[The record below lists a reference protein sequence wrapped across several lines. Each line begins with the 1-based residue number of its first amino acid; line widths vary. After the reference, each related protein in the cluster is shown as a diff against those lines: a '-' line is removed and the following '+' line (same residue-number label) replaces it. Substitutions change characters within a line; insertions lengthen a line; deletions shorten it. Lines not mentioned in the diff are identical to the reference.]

1 MKPHDAKHT
10 KDAKHKMLAAS
21 IAFIFLMLLVA
32 AAGAKPQTAAKP
44 PSAFPGGKR
53 GQEAIVALQ
62 ERLPAIASRYG
73 KSAEVL
79 QEHFLHDR
87 DLWLDANENLLYLCS
102 FDISETE
109 TLPES
114 AESAIPTGP
123 FPLAE
128 TFQLHSLKGA
138 ERVIYLDFDGHVT
151 ANTYWNS
158 SFYGGADIVSLP
170 YDFNGN
176 TASFSD
182 AELSRIQNIWARV
195 AEDFAMYDIDVTTED
210 PGVEALRRS
219 GSGDKQYGIRV
230 VISPSS
236 NWYGSAG
243 GVAYV
248 GSFAWGSDTPVFV
261 FSNKLGSG
269 NEKYVTD
276 ATAHETGHALGLAHD
291 GVTGGTSYYQ
301 GHGNWAPIMGVGYY
315 KSLTQWSK
323 GEYSGANNTQDDLA
337 VMLNYGASYRADD
350 HGNWIDSATMLSG
363 DTLDAFGIIERTDV
377 ADVFGFQSGA
387 GTISITVDPAHRD
400 PNLDIF
406 VQVLDDAGNIIGE
419 ADPYNILP
427 ADLSLSLPAGTYYI
441 LVDGAGTGDPNTGYS
456 DYSSLGQYFITATL
470 PVSQLPP
477 EPPAGL
483 SAAAASSSSISLS
496 WTDNSGNENGFI
508 VERSANGVDGWT
520 EVAYAAADSSSNTDS
535 GLNAGTTY
543 YYRVAAYNVAGNS
556 GYSNSAGAT
565 TFALPPAAPANLG
578 AEAASTSQVDL
589 AWTDNATNESGFFV
603 ERSASG
609 SENWQEVATV
619 ADNTTAYADTGLIPG
634 TYFYRVAAY
643 SENGNSGY
651 SNVADVTTFQDCS
664 GTWGGSAVE
673 DNCGVCDSDP
683 TNDCTQ
689 DCAGTWGGTAVED
702 SCGVCDSDPTNDCT
716 QDQPQFTEQTAAG
729 ESSVAG
735 IVSGTFLETQVNDA
749 FVQAVM
755 EQTTGGKP
763 NRRQSLLE
771 HKWMFQVE
779 PGASVTLFANTWASP
794 STQGDSFVFSYSSD
808 DSNYTEMFTVSSDFD
823 DDNYYVYRLPPDIS
837 GTVYLK
843 ATDTLRTAGFS
854 EQGTLYVDHLV
865 IRTDHF
871 AGSPPSAP
879 GNLSASGIGYD
890 AVSLAWED
898 NADNELGFFVER
910 SADGMTA
917 WERVATVG
925 PGAPG
930 VTDTGLA
937 IGSAFFYRVQAFN
950 AAGTSAFSNIAGG
963 STTEPDTVLH
973 VAALDSSTMVSRK
986 NWYASVTITVRDR
999 DGSPVAGA
1007 AVAGLWDTINSV
1019 SGVTDAA
1026 GQVTLTSPKLRS
1038 NVSQAEFRTVSVSK
1052 AGAAYDPAADTA
1064 SSIVVSLP

>member
-10 KDAKHKMLAAS
+10 KDAGYKMLAAS
-21 IAFIFLMLLVA
+21 LAFIFLMLLVA
-32 AAGAKPQTAAKP
+32 AAGAKP

-236 NWYGSAG
+236 SWYGSAG

-261 FSNKLGSG
+261 FSNRLGSG

-363 DTLDAFGIIERTDV
+363 DTLEAFGIIERTDD

-387 GTISITVDPAHRD
+387 GTISITVDPAQRD

-427 ADLSLSLPAGTYYI
+427 AGLSLSL
-441 LVDGAGTGDPNTGYS
+441 
-456 DYSSLGQYFITATL
+456 
-470 PVSQLPP
+470 
-477 EPPAGL
+477 
-483 SAAAASSSSISLS
+483 
-496 WTDNSGNENGFI
+496 
-508 VERSANGVDGWT
+508 
-520 EVAYAAADSSSNTDS
+520 
-535 GLNAGTTY
+535 
-543 YYRVAAYNVAGNS
+543 
-556 GYSNSAGAT
+556 
-565 TFALPPAAPANLG
+565 
-578 AEAASTSQVDL
+578 
-589 AWTDNATNESGFFV
+589 
-603 ERSASG
+603 
-609 SENWQEVATV
+609 
-619 ADNTTAYADTGLIPG
+619 
-634 TYFYRVAAY
+634 
-643 SENGNSGY
+643 
-651 SNVADVTTFQDCS
+651 
-664 GTWGGSAVE
+664 
-673 DNCGVCDSDP
+673 
-683 TNDCTQ
+683 
-689 DCAGTWGGTAVED
+689 
-702 SCGVCDSDPTNDCT
+702 
-716 QDQPQFTEQTAAG
+716 
-729 ESSVAG
+729 
-735 IVSGTFLETQVNDA
+735 
-749 FVQAVM
+749 
-755 EQTTGGKP
+755 
-763 NRRQSLLE
+763 
-771 HKWMFQVE
+771 
-779 PGASVTLFANTWASP
+779 
-794 STQGDSFVFSYSSD
+794 
-808 DSNYTEMFTVSSDFD
+808 
-823 DDNYYVYRLPPDIS
+823 
-837 GTVYLK
+837 
-843 ATDTLRTAGFS
+843 
-854 EQGTLYVDHLV
+854 
-865 IRTDHF
+865 
-871 AGSPPSAP
+871 
-879 GNLSASGIGYD
+879 
-890 AVSLAWED
+890 
-898 NADNELGFFVER
+898 
-910 SADGMTA
+910 
-917 WERVATVG
+917 
-925 PGAPG
+925 
-930 VTDTGLA
+930 
-937 IGSAFFYRVQAFN
+937 
-950 AAGTSAFSNIAGG
+950 
-963 STTEPDTVLH
+963 
-973 VAALDSSTMVSRK
+973 
-986 NWYASVTITVRDR
+986 
-999 DGSPVAGA
+999 
-1007 AVAGLWDTINSV
+1007 
-1019 SGVTDAA
+1019 
-1026 GQVTLTSPKLRS
+1026 
-1038 NVSQAEFRTVSVSK
+1038 
-1052 AGAAYDPAADTA
+1052 
-1064 SSIVVSLP
+1064 